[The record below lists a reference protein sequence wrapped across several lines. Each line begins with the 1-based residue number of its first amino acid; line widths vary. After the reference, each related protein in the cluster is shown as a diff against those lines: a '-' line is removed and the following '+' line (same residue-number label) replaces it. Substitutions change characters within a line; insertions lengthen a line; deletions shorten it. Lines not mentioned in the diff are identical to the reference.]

1 MGYDSYFIIAM
12 ILIICGI
19 GLLTINNTFGPE
31 EEGFSDTRIISLKD
45 TALTHVSFT
54 LGSGVIDQKPS
65 FMYYKVVDNGFQL
78 KSVPASMTTI
88 IEDENDKPFIREYYK
103 IWYTLFTHT
112 KNGYKTLNYEI
123 HIPNGSIIRQ
133 FNLDSEV

>member
-1 MGYDSYFIIAM
+1 MGDNPYFVIAM
-12 ILIICGI
+12 ILIVCGL
-19 GLLTINNTFGPE
+19 GLFAINDTFGPK

-45 TALTHVSFT
+45 TALIHGSFT
-54 LGSGVIDQKPS
+54 LGSGVLDQKPS

-103 IWYTLFTHT
+103 IWYTLFTHK

-123 HIPNGSIIRQ
+123 HVPKDTIIRQ